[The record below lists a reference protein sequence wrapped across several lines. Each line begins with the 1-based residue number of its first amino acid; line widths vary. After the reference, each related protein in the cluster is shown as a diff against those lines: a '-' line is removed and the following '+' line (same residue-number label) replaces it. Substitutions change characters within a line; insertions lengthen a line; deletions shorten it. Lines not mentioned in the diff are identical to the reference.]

1 MIAGQLALLSII
13 RGFRNGSFIPV
24 TRGKRRVDMRRA
36 IPKESVSK
44 ESRSKAAGSTAGAQS
59 LKSMPRHLA
68 GPGGSTLPAR
78 LGLIPVNH
86 AFEGRGAPVDAASR
100 QFAEPALGVDFSGVR
115 VHTDD
120 AAARFA
126 QKMRARALTV
136 GEHIVFGQNQ
146 HRPNSE
152 EGRRL
157 IVHELTHVAQQ
168 RSARAG
174 GEPEVAAPN
183 HPLEQNARAV
193 LAEGAPLAAAS
204 QIMIQR
210 QSVDQPL
217 PPVSLTRPPKERP
230 SVMSQKL
237 GFHLLADD
245 QQRIRDF
252 LAVGHLSVGAAL
264 NPVFEG
270 AATTLDDI
278 TDRARSLVLPIIP
291 RSEVM
296 NFVTGAWL
304 RVLVTTTEL
313 PPLPSMTF
321 QVPPESAISSPTTP
335 PGGQQSTPDVLSD
348 WQVMAGGQWTYHLNS
363 RDPASTTV
371 QVQFTKGSGAA
382 QAVLQYQVDT
392 KTGAAQY
399 MGGVQLQAS
408 AQTDKL
414 KRFIGA
420 AVQAQIFLQ
429 LLYGLTQARGE
440 AWGAVT
446 FQIQAGA
453 QVTATWEKSKISLS
467 LQIGPSLTLQ
477 DTQRPAWD
485 FNVAPAGGGTGALQG
500 GTPQP
505 GFAGITLR
513 F

>member
-1 MIAGQLALLSII
+1 M
-13 RGFRNGSFIPV
+13 P
-24 TRGKRRVDMRRA
+24 RA
-36 IPKESVSK
+36 IPKESVPK
-44 ESRSKAAGSTAGAQS
+44 QSRSKPAGSTAAAQS
-59 LKSMPRHLA
+59 PKSTPRRVASL
-68 GPGGSTLPAR
+68 GGTTLPAS
-78 LGLIPVNH
+78 LGQIPINH
-86 AFEGRGAPVDAASR
+86 ALEAGGAPVDAASR
-100 QFAEPALGVDFSGVR
+100 QFAESALGVDFSGVR

-126 QKMRARALTV
+126 QKMRARALAV

-146 HRPNSE
+146 HRPDTE
-152 EGRRL
+152 QGRRL
-157 IVHELTHVAQQ
+157 MAHELIHVAQQ
-168 RSARAG
+168 RSAAATG
-174 GEPEVAAPN
+174 KPEVAAPN

-193 LAEGAPLAAAS
+193 LAEGAPLAAAP

-210 QSVDQPL
+210 QSVDEPL

-237 GFHLLADD
+237 GFHLQADD
-245 QQRIRDF
+245 QQAIRNF

-264 NPVFEG
+264 NPMFEG
-270 AATTLDDI
+270 RDTTLDDI

-313 PPLPSMTF
+313 PPLRPMTF
-321 QVPPESAISSPTTP
+321 QIPPESGIPGTTTP
-335 PGGQQSTPDVLSD
+335 APGGQPSTPDILSD

-399 MGGVQLQAS
+399 MGGVQVQAS

-420 AVQAQIFLQ
+420 VVQGQIFLQ

-440 AWGAVT
+440 AWGDVT

-467 LQIGPSLTLQ
+467 LQVGPSLTFQ
-477 DTQRPAWD
+477 GAQRPAWD
-485 FNVAPAGGGTGALQG
+485 FNVAPAAGGTGALQG

-505 GFAGITLR
+505 GFAGVTLR